1 MKSKLYLLASV
12 VPFVVATGSVYAA
25 NSLEKDATQ
34 AIDNTNIGM
43 AQAVTTAEQY
53 VGGKAVH
60 AEYEH
65 HKDQSTFDVEVV
77 KDKKIMKV
85 KVDPTT
91 GKVLSSV
98 EDKDD
103 EHKKHDKHHKACKD
117 DKVV

>member
-1 MKSKLYLLASV
+1 MKKVYLTAAAML
-12 VPFVVATGSVYAA
+12 YAA
-25 NSLEKDATQ
+25 TIGSAFAENDTSAIEDAR
-34 AIDNTNIGM
+34 IGM
-43 AQAVTTAEQY
+43 AQAVTTAEQL

-65 HKDQSTFDVEVV
+65 HKDRSTFDVEVI